1 MDVRMLLAGLAVPFF
16 TASCSMHDVV
26 EIKVADEVINADY
39 VGNGVEW
46 DPYDEAELWGTEVSD
61 DDWQTLY
68 KRLDFMQPQYV
79 RCMINSPFRYYTPQT
94 GTYDKTRHLKSISR
108 LLKYCTQKQITVIF
122 GEYNPPTWEMKADQ
136 KWIDMSVDYLNYLV
150 CDQGFTCIKHFVIFN
165 EPDGDWASTNGD
177 YRLWLDMLHRFH
189 QKMSEYPGLLDKV
202 SLAGPDV
209 VAHYKNPHSEFD
221 AYGWVTNT
229 AAMADSIVG
238 IYDIHAY
245 PGQYEVRSGRYG
257 ETLAAFR
264 SKVPAGKK
272 IVLGEAGFKYQQTE
286 DSLLLAEFKRRV
298 ENHPFTKGSDCNMLC
313 YDYFYGLDM
322 PMLAMEVMNHGF
334 SGLAIWMLDDAMHSN
349 GDTGRP
355 EDIKIWGLW
364 NILGNEVFNK
374 PDEEAMRP
382 LYYTW
387 SLMCKYFPKGTNILK
402 TSRVANEGVFCVAGE
417 YQGHNTI
424 AIVNVGDADKT
435 IQLLLPTVINNAD
448 KYLYEE
454 THQLKGT
461 NGFPI
466 PVEQNLTLNSGQRI
480 TVKAQSFVLYT
491 NIK

>member
-1 MDVRMLLAGLAVPFF
+1 
-16 TASCSMHDVV
+16 
-26 EIKVADEVINADY
+26 
-39 VGNGVEW
+39 
-46 DPYDEAELWGTEVSD
+46 
-61 DDWQTLY
+61 
-68 KRLDFMQPQYV
+68 
-79 RCMINSPFRYYTPQT
+79 
-94 GTYDKTRHLKSISR
+94 
-108 LLKYCTQKQITVIF
+108 
-122 GEYNPPTWEMKADQ
+122 
-136 KWIDMSVDYLNYLV
+136 
-150 CDQGFTCIKHFVIFN
+150 
-165 EPDGDWASTNGD
+165 
-177 YRLWLDMLHRFH
+177 
-189 QKMSEYPGLLDKV
+189 MSEYPGLLDKV

-286 DSLLLAEFKRRV
+286 DSLLLAEYKRRV

-466 PVEQNLTLNSGQRI
+466 PVEQNLTLNSG
-480 TVKAQSFVLYT
+480 
-491 NIK
+491 

>member
-1 MDVRMLLAGLAVPFF
+1 M
-16 TASCSMHDVV
+16 
-26 EIKVADEVINADY
+26 
-39 VGNGVEW
+39 
-46 DPYDEAELWGTEVSD
+46 
-61 DDWQTLY
+61 
-68 KRLDFMQPQYV
+68 
-79 RCMINSPFRYYTPQT
+79 
-94 GTYDKTRHLKSISR
+94 
-108 LLKYCTQKQITVIF
+108 
-122 GEYNPPTWEMKADQ
+122 
-136 KWIDMSVDYLNYLV
+136 
-150 CDQGFTCIKHFVIFN
+150 
-165 EPDGDWASTNGD
+165 
-177 YRLWLDMLHRFH
+177 
-189 QKMSEYPGLLDKV
+189 
-202 SLAGPDV
+202 
-209 VAHYKNPHSEFD
+209 
-221 AYGWVTNT
+221 
-229 AAMADSIVG
+229 
-238 IYDIHAY
+238 
-245 PGQYEVRSGRYG
+245 
-257 ETLAAFR
+257 
-264 SKVPAGKK
+264 
-272 IVLGEAGFKYQQTE
+272 LGEAGFKYQQTE
-286 DSLLLAEFKRRV
+286 DSLLLAEYKRRV